1 MLRSNRS
8 GLVMVV
14 ALAASTGAQAPSPL
28 TLKDAFAGSFRIGA
42 ALNSNQFTE
51 TDTKGAAL
59 VKAQFNSITPENVL
73 KWESVHPQPDK
84 YDFALPDRYVAF
96 GVANKMFIVGHT
108 LVWHSQTPRWVFQDA
123 NGKPRTRDALL
134 ARMRANIH
142 TVVA

>member
-1 MLRSNRS
+1 MLRSNKA
-8 GLVMVV
+8 GLVLLV
-14 ALAASTGAQAPSPL
+14 ALAASASAQSRPAL

-42 ALNSNQFTE
+42 ALNVNQFTE
-51 TDTKGAAL
+51 TDAKGAAL

-84 YDFALPDRYVAF
+84 YDFAMPDRYVAF

-123 NGKPRTRDALL
+123 NGK
-134 ARMRANIH
+134 
-142 TVVA
+142 